1 MRLLCLAAS
10 ALLLTGCGYIGEPM
24 YPLLN
29 IPMRVTDLAVVQR
42 GGELVY
48 QFNLPNL
55 TTEGKITK
63 IGQVELRAGEA
74 GPQPFNLGDWEKR
87 STRLDSA
94 TPEGKHVVGDIAAA
108 NDHHIVNITGDGEAL
123 RNARQRLHP
132 LLELAHRLLRGAV

>member
-10 ALLLTGCGYIGEPM
+10 ASLLAGCGYIGEPM

-55 TTEGKITK
+55 TTEGKIAK
-63 IGQVELRAGEA
+63 IGQVELRAGEESA
-74 GPQPFNLGDWEKR
+74 PFNLGDWEKA
-87 STRLDSA
+87 LDS
-94 TPEGKHVVGDIAAA
+94 PRRR
-108 NDHHIVNITGDGEAL
+108 NTG
-123 RNARQRLHP
+123 R
-132 LLELAHRLLRGAV
+132 